1 LLLGS
6 FLNVLDVD
14 PGFAPEGVMTTT
26 ITPSQTARLDLFID
40 DVLRS
45 VVEIPGVEAA
55 GATTNIPFGSD
66 QSGIVFLEDR
76 PGETMPGVRTA
87 RVTPGYFETM
97 GIAIVDG
104 RGFDPR
110 DAPGEPEVAIVD
122 QRLAASFWPG
132 QRPIGRRVYGP
143 GDADN
148 NRMPTSATPFK
159 TVIGVVENVRY
170 TDPAS
175 EDPHAGTYYRPYA
188 QLPERNV
195 TVALRTTGDPRPVMD
210 RVRAEV
216 ARIDPRYPLYD
227 TMSMIDRMDQSLMP
241 RRAALQVASAFA
253 VLALLLA
260 AVGAYGLVAYSA
272 AFRRREIGL
281 RLALGSPPRLV
292 FWRVFSEGARVIAVG
307 LSLGLATAAAL
318 GGYIDSQLYG
328 VTATDPTIIG
338 LALLVLAASGLVAAM
353 LPAVRAARADPSDSL
368 RAE

>member
-1 LLLGS
+1 
-6 FLNVLDVD
+6 
-14 PGFAPEGVMTTT
+14 
-26 ITPSQTARLDLFID
+26 
-40 DVLRS
+40 
-45 VVEIPGVEAA
+45 
-55 GATTNIPFGSD
+55 
-66 QSGIVFLEDR
+66 
-76 PGETMPGVRTA
+76 
-87 RVTPGYFETM
+87 
-97 GIAIVDG
+97 
-104 RGFDPR
+104 
-110 DAPGEPEVAIVD
+110 
-122 QRLAASFWPG
+122 
-132 QRPIGRRVYGP
+132 
-143 GDADN
+143 
-148 NRMPTSATPFK
+148 
-159 TVIGVVENVRY
+159 
-170 TDPAS
+170 
-175 EDPHAGTYYRPYA
+175 
-188 QLPERNV
+188 
-195 TVALRTTGDPRPVMD
+195 
-210 RVRAEV
+210 
-216 ARIDPRYPLYD
+216 
-227 TMSMIDRMDQSLMP
+227 MSMIDRMDQSLMP